1 MTGGRLG
8 RVRDYLDE
16 TFCFTYGD
24 GVANVNIRELVNY
37 HHQQERQVTLTAVQ
51 PPGRYGAI
59 GIHENQVTRFQE
71 KPVGDGGWIN
81 GGYFVVEP
89 SAIELIDSD
98 DCVWEQEP
106 LNTLAREGQ
115 LSAYL
120 HKGFWQPM
128 DTLRDRHKLE
138 DLWASGNAPWKVW
151 S

>member
-1 MTGGRLG
+1 M
-8 RVRDYLDE
+8 
-16 TFCFTYGD
+16 
-24 GVANVNIRELVNY
+24 
-37 HHQQERQVTLTAVQ
+37 Q

-89 SAIELIDSD
+89 STIELIDSD

-106 LNTLAREGQ
+106 LNTLARAAKCLFAQG
-115 LSAYL
+115 LLAADG
-120 HKGFWQPM
+120 HPA
-128 DTLRDRHKLE
+128 DRHKLE